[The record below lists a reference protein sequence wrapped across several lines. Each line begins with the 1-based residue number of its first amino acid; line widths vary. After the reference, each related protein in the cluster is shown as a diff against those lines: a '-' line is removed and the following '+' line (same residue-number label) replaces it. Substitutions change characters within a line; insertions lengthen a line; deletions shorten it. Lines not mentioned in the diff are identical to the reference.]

1 MPSVDKRVVQMDF
14 QNAQFQKGVS
24 ETLGSLKSLTEEI
37 KNTTGAKLDG
47 LTSSV
52 DNVGSKFSGLN
63 VIAGTALAKLTSG
76 AMDAGLNI
84 AKSLW
89 DPIAEGG
96 KKRALNIEQAKFQFK
111 ALGMDVDAT
120 MKSASNA
127 VSGTAYSLDE
137 AAKMASIFGTSG
149 VSAGDGRSTQG
160 RRWYCCNVWC
170 TVHGGW

>member
-37 KNTTGAKLDG
+37 KNTTGVKLDG
-47 LTSSV
+47 LASSV

-89 DPIAEGG
+89 DPIVEGG
-96 KKRALNIEQAKFQFK
+96 K
-111 ALGMDVDAT
+111 
-120 MKSASNA
+120 
-127 VSGTAYSLDE
+127 
-137 AAKMASIFGTSG
+137 
-149 VSAGDGRSTQG
+149 
-160 RRWYCCNVWC
+160 
-170 TVHGGW
+170 